1 MKRQRDQKK
10 RKKNKTYLPSSSQ
23 NRNSHGEC
31 DANCR
36 KHKGGHVEES
46 VRPFSP
52 KQNKPHDYF
61 LKKISFAA
69 TEESQIL
76 SFPSSTPQAPPPS
89 PPLAT
94 PPNPLPPPES
104 SSSHNEGGK
113 T

>member
-1 MKRQRDQKK
+1 
-10 RKKNKTYLPSSSQ
+10 
-23 NRNSHGEC
+23 
-31 DANCR
+31 
-36 KHKGGHVEES
+36 

-52 KQNKPHDYF
+52 KQNKPHDFF

-94 PPNPLPPPES
+94 PPNPLPPATKGENLATQCS
-104 SSSHNEGGK
+104 K
-113 T
+113 ALAAL